1 MNDEAMDSSAA
12 RFRPQWRYQWL
23 SLFLIVASVTLA
35 VSLRVA
41 SVPFVPVKL
50 AHAAEIGGLALGAY
64 LIVLVLFR
72 RYSWLYTIDAES
84 IESSHGLIAR
94 RVQSIRIRDLRNI
107 NIRQSVMQRLLDV
120 GDVEFSSAAG
130 GDIEVVFYG
139 VPDPMALKEYV
150 QGRQRTADRDRELQ

>member
-1 MNDEAMDSSAA
+1 MSGGEESGTY

-23 SLFLIVASVTLA
+23 SLLGMAAGIAAAVLLRLAIVP
-35 VSLRVA
+35 SL
-41 SVPFVPVKL
+41 PVKL
-50 AHAAEIGGLALGAY
+50 AHAIEVGGLALAAY
-64 LIVLVLFR
+64 LVVLMLFR

-107 NIRQSVMQRLLDV
+107 NIRQTVMQRLLDV

-130 GDIEVVFYG
+130 GDVEVIFYG
-139 VPDPMALKEYV
+139 APDPMGLKEYV
-150 QGRQRTADRDRELQ
+150 QDRQRQGEAADSD

>member
-1 MNDEAMDSSAA
+1 MSGGEGSGGTY

-23 SLFLIVASVTLA
+23 SLLGLAAGIAVAVLLRLAIVP
-35 VSLRVA
+35 SL
-41 SVPFVPVKL
+41 PVKL
-50 AHAAEIGGLALGAY
+50 AHAIEVGGLALAAY
-64 LIVLVLFR
+64 LVVLMLFR

-107 NIRQSVMQRLLDV
+107 NIRQTVMQRLLDV

-130 GDIEVVFYG
+130 GDVEVIFYG
-139 VPDPMALKEYV
+139 APDPMGLKEYV
-150 QGRQRTADRDRELQ
+150 QGRQRQGETADSD

>member
-1 MNDEAMDSSAA
+1 VSDHADTGIY

-23 SLFLIVASVTLA
+23 SLLGAAAGVAVAVLLRLA
-35 VSLRVA
+35 VVPSLPA
-41 SVPFVPVKL
+41 KL
-50 AHAAEIGGLALGAY
+50 AQILQVGGLALAVY
-64 LIVLVLFR
+64 LALLMLFR

-107 NIRQSVMQRLLDV
+107 NIRQTVMQRLLDV

-130 GDIEVVFYG
+130 GDVEVVFYG
-139 VPDPMALKEYV
+139 APDPMGLKEYV
-150 QGRQRTADRDRELQ
+150 QERQRQDETAGGD

>member
-1 MNDEAMDSSAA
+1 MSDSEDSGTY

-23 SLFLIVASVTLA
+23 SLLGMAAGIAAAVLLRLAIVPWLPA
-35 VSLRVA
+35 
-41 SVPFVPVKL
+41 KL
-50 AHAAEIGGLALGAY
+50 AQIIQVGGLALAAY
-64 LIVLVLFR
+64 LLVLMLFR

-107 NIRQSVMQRLLDV
+107 NIRQTVMQRLLDV

-130 GDIEVVFYG
+130 GDVEVIFYG
-139 VPDPMALKEYV
+139 APDPMGLKEYV
-150 QGRQRTADRDRELQ
+150 QARQRAADQDNPPE

>member
-1 MNDEAMDSSAA
+1 MSGGEDSGIY

-23 SLFLIVASVTLA
+23 SLLGVAAGIGVAALLKFAA
-35 VSLRVA
+35 VPALSAKFSQIIQV
-41 SVPFVPVKL
+41 
-50 AHAAEIGGLALGAY
+50 GGLALAAY
-64 LIVLVLFR
+64 LVVLMLFR

-107 NIRQSVMQRLLDV
+107 NIRQTVMQRLLDV

-130 GDIEVVFYG
+130 GDVEVIFYG
-139 VPDPMALKEYV
+139 APDPMGLKEYV
-150 QGRQRTADRDRELQ
+150 QARQRTADQEQGQE

>member
-1 MNDEAMDSSAA
+1 MNDGEDSGTY

-23 SLFLIVASVTLA
+23 SLLGTAAGIAAAVLLGLA
-35 VSLRVA
+35 VAPSLPA
-41 SVPFVPVKL
+41 KL
-50 AHAAEIGGLALGAY
+50 AQIIQVGGLALAAY
-64 LIVLVLFR
+64 LALLMLFR
-72 RYSWLYTIDAES
+72 RFSWLYTIDAES

-130 GDIEVVFYG
+130 GDVEVIFYG
-139 VPDPMALKEYV
+139 APDPMGLKEYV
-150 QGRQRTADRDRELQ
+150 QDRQRAADQEQAPE